1 MPTNDIIDNRTE
13 RLVDHIN
20 RILPSTETARFAIGY
35 FFLSG
40 LESIADKLHDVKEL
54 RLLFTATDDEDAK
67 GQINILESA
76 FRSSITTALARELN
90 LLRRNGVTGNHLLK
104 SLANLYHTHNIA
116 TLSDRRA
123 QSARDAIP
131 QIICSE
137 AFVT

>member
-1 MPTNDIIDNRTE
+1 MTRLARRFSEEARHRQAE
-13 RLVDHIN
+13 REN
-20 RILPSTETARFAIGY
+20 T
-35 FFLSG
+35 LSLTHG
-40 LESIADKLHDVKEL
+40 QKYVLREL